1 MPIFRGRRH
10 VSSIIR
16 PSLFLSP
23 QPFYAFFP
31 RFPSIIKMLPERQ
44 FSSWS
49 YICLAFFFLFIL
61 VLRIWNT
68 FFFTGFVLFGTLALL
83 PSFYSAAEWLF
94 IRLRREI
101 CAGAFWLTATT
112 AVLIKVATPHHRA
125 PPSRAPPLMIV
136 APTTHISDLFNCV
149 SEALSFLGTY
159 LSWLHLP
166 GFFGPEFSN
175 PTARRGFFWI
185 SFVSLR
191 ALENI
196 FLLYLRT
203 VLQLKQTLEFV
214 SKYLSS

>member
-1 MPIFRGRRH
+1 MWVVLSAPLSFSLHNPFTLSSLDFPALLRCCLKDNFPHGLIFAW
-10 VSSIIR
+10 
-16 PSLFLSP
+16 L
-23 QPFYAFFP
+23 
-31 RFPSIIKMLPERQ
+31 
-44 FSSWS
+44 
-49 YICLAFFFLFIL
+49 FFLFIL

-159 LSWLHLP
+159 LSWLHLA

-196 FLLYLRT
+196 ILLYLRT